1 MTASSVT
8 PPVPPLPERLRR
20 AYFST
25 PLDGL
30 LSILAIG
37 SLGLLAYFLL
47 TWIFLDSTWGADNF
61 DQCAGSEGACWSAV
75 AVRMKL
81 ILFGLYPAAEIW
93 RSALACIVVV
103 LAVGISCHPSMWAPL
118 RMMGLWLGGYII
130 FLILMAGGM
139 LGLYP
144 VPLTS
149 WGGLSVTLMIYVSVI
164 ALGLPMALGI
174 TLIRR
179 SRFPVFRLIVGILVD
194 LTRSLPLL
202 TIMFA
207 AAVVLPFVLPQI
219 LVGDKLP
226 RVILG
231 FAFFFACYQSEILRG
246 GFQALP
252 NGQVEASQALG
263 LKSWHTIFLVQL
275 PQVFRN
281 TMPSTINQFVIS
293 FKETS
298 LVVII
303 GVFDLLAA
311 TDAAFLPAEYSPY
324 YKEIYL
330 FTAAIYFVF
339 AFSLSQYGRYLE
351 RTISW
356 GKQ

>member
-1 MTASSVT
+1 MSDSALA
-8 PPVPPLPERLRR
+8 PPVPPLTERLRR

-25 PLDGL
+25 PLDGFL
-30 LSILAIG
+30 TVLAVG
-37 SLGLLAYFLL
+37 SLSVLAYFLL
-47 TWIFLDSTWGADNF
+47 TWVFLDSTWGAENF
-61 DQCAGSEGACWSAV
+61 DRCAGSDGACWSAV
-75 AVRMKL
+75 SIRMKL
-81 ILFGLYPAAEIW
+81 ILFGLYPQAEIW
-93 RSALACIVVV
+93 RSALACFIVV
-103 LAVGISCHPSMWAPL
+103 LSVGLSCHPSMWAPL

-130 FLILMAGGM
+130 FLILMAGGIP
-139 LGLYP
+139 GLP
-144 VPLTS
+144 AVPLTS

-164 ALGLPMALGI
+164 ALGLPMSLAI

-179 SRFPVFRLIVGILVD
+179 SRFPVFRVITGVIVD

-207 AAVVLPFVLPQI
+207 AAVVLPFVLPQV

-226 RVILG
+226 RVILA

-246 GFQALP
+246 GFQALSH
-252 NGQVEASQALG
+252 GQVEASQALG
-263 LKSWHTIFLVQL
+263 LNGWQTVFLVQL

-281 TMPSTINQFVIS
+281 TMPATINQFVIS

-356 GKQ
+356 GRQ